1 MPRPRGSLAEL
12 EQRRLRAIELLLKG
26 LQPHEVAE
34 RLGVA
39 RQSVR
44 RWKQAYLRK
53 GQPQL
58 AVHPVS
64 DHGPKLVAAGAARAS
79 DGPSRSLK
87 RSAI

>member
-1 MPRPRGSLAEL
+1 MARPRGSLAEL
-12 EQRRLRAIELLLKG
+12 EQRRLRAIQLLLKG

-53 GQPQL
+53 GQPGL
-58 AVHPVS
+58 ALHPAPDPV
-64 DHGPKLVAAGAARAS
+64 PKLVAAGATRVS
-79 DGPSRSLK
+79 NGPIRSLK
-87 RSAI
+87 RSDI